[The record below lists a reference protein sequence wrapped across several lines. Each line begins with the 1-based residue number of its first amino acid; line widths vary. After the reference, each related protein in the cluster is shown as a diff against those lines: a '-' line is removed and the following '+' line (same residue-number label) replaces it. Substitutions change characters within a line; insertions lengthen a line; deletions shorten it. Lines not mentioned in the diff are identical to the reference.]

1 MAQVELFKKVG
12 KYKDKNGEEKNY
24 INFYA
29 KCGDTY
35 VKYLFIV
42 IDAYTLTNCVW
53 IDKTKALDPLSGFQ
67 CISFSCLAKQ
77 RYHICTELT
86 FYKYVLV

>member
-12 KYKDKNGEEKNY
+12 KYKGKNGEEKNY

-35 VKYLFIV
+35 VPIEPCYFADKETGKDNKYGGRREVLKAFA
-42 IDAYTLTNCVW
+42 DTLPEKST
-53 IDKTKALDPLSGFQ
+53 AE
-67 CISFSCLAKQ
+67 A
-77 RYHICTELT
+77 
-86 FYKYVLV
+86 